1 MHFSCKLISFLI
13 VMIQSVLYRI
23 YSLFLILPV
32 TALGQQVILG
42 SNHNNWQQFAPKTTQ
57 KVKHNVWL
65 LGNLGTQYPYH
76 SSPTLSMMAYEIE
89 RASSNHTIVLLGNQ
103 INPQDIPSPQKKD
116 DKAFET
122 YQQHLSLLKDIKAS
136 IYMVPGQYEWI
147 NAAKGER
154 NAIRQLE
161 DFTETFL
168 DQGDVWRP
176 SKGCADPEV
185 VELSKDIT
193 LIMLDSQWFLENESS
208 FTDVKGCSVDS
219 KTELKEELAEIFD
232 EYDDTDILVAFH
244 HPIKSSGPSAGYNSW
259 KDHLLPLPGIGT
271 LTTAFDQIGLSPQN
285 MNHPVHKAFCEL
297 LMDLTIQ
304 TGYLIFAYSHD
315 HGLQYFKEDPG
326 FSLTGV
332 IKSKRHFVGSGSA
345 VSGGYLRKNS
355 PLDAGYRG
363 EGLVKL
369 VYYDNGEIWL
379 EMWRPASE
387 PPKGELIFRYQIK
400 DKSYTK
406 GDPQAIPLD
415 EPDSVI
421 AVADSF
427 YVANRI
433 KRKWLGNYY
442 RDAWTTPVKLP
453 VLDISQKYGGLEVVK
468 KGGGIQTKSL
478 RLKDSLENEY
488 VLRSVMKDIT
498 LLVPGQARNTVI
510 EDFAQDALAMAHP
523 YGALSIPPLAEAA
536 DVFHTNPQYYYVP
549 KQPMLG
555 DFNEIFGNQI
565 YLFEQRPEEPKEGK
579 TELHFGNTEEITS
592 TKDLMRE
599 RKEKG
604 DKIIDQRDV
613 LNARLFDMW
622 VGDWDR
628 HQDQWRWAEFDSGR
642 LEYYKPIPRD
652 RDQVFISV
660 DGLIPWLITRE
671 WGARMFQDFDYEVR
685 DILGLNYNARFFDR
699 YFLNEMDRQNWL
711 EQARILQQKLPD
723 EVINQAFKRWPKP
736 IYDLN
741 ASEIMDKLNV
751 RRDKLPDFALRYYKH
766 MARSVDITTTDKK
779 EKFSIQRLN
788 DRLTKVTIYALD
800 EDGKIDFERYNRTFD
815 KKDTREVRLYGF
827 KGDDIFEISGNVR
840 TGTLIRIIGGPGKD
854 TVLDQSST
862 SYGKRI
868 RIYDTNTGNHFQ
880 TGHSAKIFT
889 SKEED
894 INDYDY
900 KSHKLNSYLPLI
912 YPGYNLDDGAT
923 LGAGINFTYHGFR
936 KDPYKSKHSLSTN
949 IAFATGSFQL
959 GYQGDYIDVFG
970 KWDFFLNTEGS
981 APRFVTNFFGLGND
995 TEYTSAFDDD
1005 FDINRVRYSRI
1016 LLEPALKQTY
1026 NQQMHRILIGP
1037 RYEYTDVERTEG
1049 RFVDRESSGLDD
1061 DDFEPKHY
1069 AGIKLNY
1076 LLDTRDNQLFP
1087 RRGYVWEIDQ
1097 SFNVNME
1104 DTDMSYYHLSTSV
1117 SIYHRTK
1124 IIIPFILAT
1133 SVGYATNIGDYE
1145 FFQAN
1150 TLGRRSNL
1158 RGFRGER
1165 FAGDDAFYHNTEIR
1179 LPVFKAQNYYLPF
1192 ELGLTGFFDHG
1203 RVWLKKESS
1212 DRWHYGYGG
1221 GIIISPY
1228 TSTAITLTYST
1239 SEEFNTI
1246 VVRFGFLF

>member
-1 MHFSCKLISFLI
+1 MIMNRSLTNHIFL
-13 VMIQSVLYRI
+13 
-23 YSLFLILPV
+23 LFLILPV
-32 TALGQQVILG
+32 ASLGQQVMVG
-42 SNHNNWQQFAPKTTQ
+42 SNYDNWQQFAPESTQ
-57 KVKHNVWL
+57 TVKHNVWL
-65 LGNLGTQYPYH
+65 LGNLGTQYPYQP
-76 SSPTLSMMAYEIE
+76 SPTLAMMADEIE
-89 RASSNHTIVLLGNQ
+89 KAGSNHTIVLLGNQ
-103 INPQDIPSPQKKD
+103 INPQDMPTPGQED
-116 DKAFET
+116 TKAFDT
-122 YQQHLSLLKDIKAS
+122 YQRHLSLLKDTQAG

-147 NAAKGER
+147 HSVKGNR
-154 NAIRQLE
+154 DAIRELE
-161 DFTETFL
+161 HFTESFL

-193 LIMLDSQWFLENESS
+193 LILLDSQWFMENESS
-208 FTDVKGCSVDS
+208 FTNVEGCSIDT
-219 KTELKEELAEIFD
+219 KTELKEKLAEIFD

-244 HPIKSSGPSAGYNSW
+244 HPIKSSGTSAGYNSW

-271 LTTAFDQIGLSPQN
+271 LMTAFDQIGISPQN
-285 MNHPVHKAFCEL
+285 MNHPVHREFREL

-315 HGLQYFKEDPG
+315 HGLQYFREDPG

-332 IKSKRHFVGSGSA
+332 IKSKRHFVGSG
-345 VSGGYLRKNS
+345 
-355 PLDAGYRG
+355 

-369 VYYDNGEIWL
+369 VFYENGEIWL
-379 EMWRPASE
+379 EMWRPASRS
-387 PPKGELIFRYQIK
+387 PKGELIFRYQIK
-400 DKSYTK
+400 DKSYHT
-406 GDPQAIPLD
+406 GEPRPLPLN
-415 EPDSVI
+415 EPDSVM

-427 YVANRI
+427 YVANPI
-433 KRKWLGNYY
+433 KRRWLGNYY

-453 VLDISQKYGGLEVVK
+453 VLDISKKYGGLEIVK

-498 LLVPGQARNTVI
+498 LLVPGQARNTMI
-510 EDFAQDALAMAHP
+510 EGFAQDALAMAHP
-523 YGALSIPPLAEAA
+523 YGALAIPPLAQAA

-579 TELHFGNTEEITS
+579 TELHFGHTEEITS

-599 RKEKG
+599 RKEEG
-604 DKIIDQRDV
+604 DKIIDQQDV

-642 LEYYKPIPRD
+642 LEHYKPIPRD
-652 RDQVFISV
+652 RDQVFITV

-671 WGARMFQDFDYEVR
+671 WGARMFQDFDYDVR
-685 DILGLNYNARFFDR
+685 DIVGLNYNARFFDR
-699 YFLNEMDRQNWL
+699 YFLNEMDRTHWL
-711 EQARILQQKLPD
+711 EQARILQQKLPN
-723 EVINQAFKRWPKP
+723 EVINQAFYRWPKP

-741 ASEIMDKLNV
+741 ASEIKDKLRV
-751 RRDKLPDFALRYYKH
+751 RRDKLPEFAMRYYKH
-766 MARSVDITTTDKK
+766 MARSVDVTTTDKK

-788 DRLTKVTIYALD
+788 DRLTKVTIYAVD
-800 EDGKIDFERYNRTFD
+800 EDGEIDFERYKRTFD
-815 KKDTREVRLYGF
+815 RKETREVRLYGL

-862 SYGKRI
+862 SFGKRI
-868 RIYDTNTGNHFQ
+868 KIYDTQTGNHFQ
-880 TGHSAKIFT
+880 TGSSTKILT
-889 SKEED
+889 SHDED
-894 INDYDY
+894 INEYDY
-900 KSHKLNSYLPLI
+900 KSYKLNSYLPLI
-912 YPGYNLDDGAT
+912 YPGYNLDDGVT
-923 LGAGINFTYHGFR
+923 LGAGINFTFHGFR
-936 KDPYKSKHSLSTN
+936 KKPYKSKHSLSTN

-970 KWDFFLNTEGS
+970 KWDFFLNSEGS
-981 APRFVTNFFGLGND
+981 APRFVTNYFGLGNE

-1049 RFVDRESSGLDD
+1049 RFVDRENSGLDD
-1061 DDFEPKHY
+1061 EDFEPRHY

-1076 LLDTRDNQLFP
+1076 LLDTRDNRLFP
-1087 RRGYVWEIDQ
+1087 RRGYLWEIDQ
-1097 SFNVNME
+1097 SFNVNMQN
-1104 DTDMSYYHLSTSV
+1104 TDRSYYHLSTSV
-1117 SIYHRTK
+1117 SIYHRAK
-1124 IIIPFILAT
+1124 IIIPFVLAT
-1133 SVGYATNIGDYE
+1133 RVGYATNIGDYE

-1165 FAGDDAFYHNTEIR
+1165 FAGDDAFFHNTEIR
-1179 LPVFKAQNYYLPF
+1179 LPVFKAHNYYLPF

-1203 RVWLKKESS
+1203 RVWLKHEHSAS
-1212 DRWHYGYGG
+1212 WHYGYGG
-1221 GIIISPY
+1221 GIVISPY
-1228 TSTAITLTYST
+1228 SSTAITLTYST